1 MDFLETLKLLL
12 MAVETGAL
20 LGALIF
26 SAKGIK
32 EKKHQDV
39 RKSLLMQ
46 AAVYFVI
53 YIVLNILRFTVL
65 K

>member
-1 MDFLETLKLLL
+1 MNFLETLKTLL
-12 MAVETGAL
+12 MVVETGAL

-32 EKKHQDV
+32 EKKNQDV
-39 RKSLLMQ
+39 RKSLLTQ
-46 AAVYFVI
+46 SAIYFVV
-53 YIVLNILRFTVL
+53 YVVLNVLRFTVL